1 MDAIDRIQA
10 QWAAEKPALDTL
22 PMGIIGRLGR
32 LAKHLEQQLSACHQE
47 FDLKPGEFDV
57 LATLRRAG
65 APHRLTPSG
74 LLQTM
79 MLTSGAMTNRLD
91 RLEQKGL
98 IAREHSQSDRRS
110 VEVVLTYAGLT
121 LVEQVLDAHVR
132 QQQALL
138 ASLPRKEQQQL
149 NGLLTLWLAQFEQPL
164 TSGD

>member
-10 QWAAEKPALDTL
+10 QWAKEKPGLDTL

-32 LAKHLEQQLSACHQE
+32 LAKHLEQQISTCHQD

-91 RLEQKGL
+91 RLEHKGL
-98 IAREHSQSDRRS
+98 IARAHSQSDRRS
-110 VEVVLTYAGLT
+110 IEVVLTQAGLA
-121 LVEQVLDAHVR
+121 LVEQVLTAHV
-132 QQQALL
+132 QLQQALL
-138 ASLPRKEQQQL
+138 ASLSADEQGQL
-149 NGLLTLWLAQFEQPL
+149 NQLLGRWLLQFEDTQ
-164 TSGD
+164 G